1 MRLIKQIK
9 GIDAKA
15 IISDAIDYGR
25 ANAYFSDH
33 PDLSDALA
41 FQPYFGCMIV
51 ILWMMITE

>member
-15 IISDAIDYGR
+15 TISDAIDYGR
-25 ANAYFSDH
+25 ANVYFSDH

-41 FQPYFGCMIV
+41 FQPNFGRMIV
-51 ILWMMITE
+51 ILWMMIIE

>member
-1 MRLIKQIK
+1 MK

-25 ANAYFSDH
+25 ANVYFSDH

-51 ILWMMITE
+51 ILWMIIIE